1 MTENTKGEKVQYLIF
16 TMLLAVLV
24 IGFAGTA
31 KAENWYD
38 GWHESSSRLQK
49 MKTEGLYI
57 LKNHCTGTS
66 TITGKIGDKE
76 YSFKVIVKPYM
87 GAKMSS
93 VKAVDYKSVKV
104 TWQKANAATVGTHTF
119 KQ

>member
-1 MTENTKGEKVQYLIF
+1 MAGMNQVQDYKRWKRR
-16 TMLLAVLV
+16 A
-24 IGFAGTA
+24 
-31 KAENWYD
+31 
-38 GWHESSSRLQK
+38 
-49 MKTEGLYI
+49 YI
-57 LKNHCTGTS
+57 YWRTIAPGTS

>member
-1 MTENTKGEKVQYLIF
+1 MNNILTENTKGEKVQYLIF

-57 LKNHCTGTS
+57 LKNHCTGN
-66 TITGKIGDKE
+66 IN
-76 YSFKVIVKPYM
+76 YYR
-87 GAKMSS
+87 
-93 VKAVDYKSVKV
+93 
-104 TWQKANAATVGTHTF
+104 
-119 KQ
+119 

>member
-57 LKNHCTGTS
+57 L
-66 TITGKIGDKE
+66 
-76 YSFKVIVKPYM
+76 
-87 GAKMSS
+87 
-93 VKAVDYKSVKV
+93 
-104 TWQKANAATVGTHTF
+104 
-119 KQ
+119 